1 MKSIL
6 ISSFLVSAALAAPF
20 VARDSTAIIQL
31 KTGDGD
37 TSVQATI
44 PLDTVYSTAGKLTLF
59 LAHGIIVH
67 M

>member
-6 ISSFLVSAALAAPF
+6 ISSFLVSTALAAPF
-20 VARDSTAIIQL
+20 VARDSTATIQL

-44 PLDTVYSTAGKLTLF
+44 PLNTIYSTAGRADLIP
-59 LAHGIIVH
+59 GPGDCE
-67 M
+67 

>member
-20 VARDSTAIIQL
+20 AARDSTAIIQL

-37 TSVQATI
+37 ASVQATI
-44 PLDTVYSTAGKLTLF
+44 PLDTVYSTAGK
-59 LAHGIIVH
+59 A
-67 M
+67 